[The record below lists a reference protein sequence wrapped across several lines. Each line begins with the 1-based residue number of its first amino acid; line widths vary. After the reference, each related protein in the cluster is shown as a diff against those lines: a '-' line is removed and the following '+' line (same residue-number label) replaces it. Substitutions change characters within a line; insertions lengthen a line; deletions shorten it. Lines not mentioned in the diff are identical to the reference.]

1 MAKRLP
7 RPNNPIRVRLEWDDG
22 NMRSLDMAAADCGL
36 SVASFARLALEM
48 LTSKGSV
55 AVADV
60 KAEAARLTTQGDET
74 DIPEPEPE
82 KPARK
87 GKK

>member
-7 RPNNPIRVRLEWDDG
+7 RPNNPIRVRLEWDEQ

-36 SVASFARLALEM
+36 SVASFARLALEL
-48 LTSKGSV
+48 LTFHGSV
-55 AVADV
+55 TVAAV
-60 KAEAARLTTQGDET
+60 KTEATRLTTLES
-74 DIPEPEPE
+74 EPEPE

>member
-7 RPNNPIRVRLEWDDG
+7 RPMNPIRVRLEWDES
-22 NMRSLDMAAADCGL
+22 NMRVLDMAAADCGL

-48 LTSKGSV
+48 LTKDGEVKMS
-55 AVADV
+55 AVKD
-60 KAEAARLTTQGDET
+60 AATRLTSNE
-74 DIPEPEPE
+74 PEPEP
-82 KPARK
+82 KAAPKK